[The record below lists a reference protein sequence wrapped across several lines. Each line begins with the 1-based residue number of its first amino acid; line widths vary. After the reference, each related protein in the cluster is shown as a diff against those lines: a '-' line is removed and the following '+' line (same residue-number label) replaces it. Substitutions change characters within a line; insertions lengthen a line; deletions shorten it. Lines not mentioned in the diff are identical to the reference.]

1 MRHMNPDSAEAADT
15 AAGVI
20 ETFVRERFQIPASDD
35 LFSRQVNLW
44 EEGYV
49 DSLGVVEVIEFLE
62 RRFAVK
68 LPEEVIFA
76 PDFTSIDGIARYV
89 VGLKAGAA
97 P

>member
-1 MRHMNPDSAEAADT
+1 MRHIVPDSAEAA
-15 AAGVI
+15 AREI
-20 ETFVRERFQIPASDD
+20 EGFVRDRFQIPADD
-35 LFSRQVNLW
+35 TLFSRQINLW

-62 RRFAVK
+62 RHFSVK

-76 PDFTSIDGIARYV
+76 PDFTSIDGIAGYV
-89 VGLKAGAA
+89 TRLKGGA

>member
-1 MRHMNPDSAEAADT
+1 MRHMNPDSPEAAGA
-15 AAGVI
+15 AAGLI
-20 ETFVRERFQIPASDD
+20 ESFVRERFQIPSSDD

>member
-1 MRHMNPDSAEAADT
+1 MNPQSPEAA
-15 AAGVI
+15 AGQI
-20 ETFVRERFQIPASDD
+20 ERFVRDRFQIPANDT

-62 RRFAVK
+62 RQFSIK

-76 PDFTSIDGIARYV
+76 PDFTNIDGIARYV
-89 VGLKAGAA
+89 VGLKAA
-97 P
+97 

>member
-1 MRHMNPDSAEAADT
+1 MRHMNPHSPEAVET
-15 AAGVI
+15 TAGVI
-20 ETFVRERFQIPASDD
+20 ESFVRERFQIPPSDD

-68 LPEEVIFA
+68 LPEEVIFD
-76 PDFTSIDGIARYV
+76 PDFTSIDGIARHV
-89 VGLKAGAA
+89 VGLKSA